1 MHSGKDPE
9 GCCHPGAEGP
19 GQTPP
24 SPEAY
29 LQMIGWKLDD
39 SCMNLRIQTVFLDQ
53 WSHYSGFE

>member
-24 SPEAY
+24 SLEAY

-39 SCMNLRIQTVFLDQ
+39 SLHESQNPNRLT
-53 WSHYSGFE
+53 